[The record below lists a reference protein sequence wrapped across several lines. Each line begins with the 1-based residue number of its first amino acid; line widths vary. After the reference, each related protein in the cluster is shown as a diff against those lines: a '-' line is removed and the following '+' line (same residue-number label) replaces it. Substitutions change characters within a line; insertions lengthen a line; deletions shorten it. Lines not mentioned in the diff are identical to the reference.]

1 MKNQSIQDER
11 VISQK
16 RKIGSDA
23 LGMVYI
29 GLLIS
34 ILIQQFMFEAPFS
47 QYAAEFILFMLL
59 AFYVVIRNIM
69 VGNSLFDSN
78 LNGQKVVLLGSLF
91 SGLTITVIT
100 ITFNIIN
107 YGMTKMGGLNGIAL
121 TGVITFAFSVLASFI
136 GFKFLYLINK
146 KRQKQLDDKYVDTD
160 E

>member
-47 QYAAEFILFMLL
+47 QYAAEFILFILL
-59 AFYVVIRNIM
+59 ALYIVIRNIM
-69 VGNSLFDSN
+69 VGNSLFNSSV
-78 LNGQKVVLLGSLF
+78 NGQKVVLLGSLF

-100 ITFNIIN
+100 VTFNIIN
-107 YGMTKMGGLNGIAL
+107 YGIIKMGGLNGIVL
-121 TGVITFAFSVLASFI
+121 IGLITFAFSVFASFI

-146 KRQKQLDDKYVDTD
+146 KRQKELDDKYSDSD
-160 E
+160 D